1 MESLGMICTMAQS
14 ILKTPVSDTD
24 DNIRVTLRR
33 GAQDR
38 RHRSP
43 MIQPPYQVN
52 DRFELVE
59 LLGSGNFS
67 DVYLARDRDPG
78 DGPELVAFKLFRPQR
93 KGRQLEHSLS
103 TFEFQML
110 SRLRHPNLATVYDYG
125 VDPGSGRAYFTMERI
140 SGVDFLEA
148 VSRMTAL
155 EMLPLVVDV
164 CRALHHIH
172 TRGLIHHDLKPGNLI
187 ISQSNRT
194 AEDRPRIK
202 LTDFGLSTPFELAD
216 DGHLRG
222 TPEYMAPEMLAGRE
236 KDHRGDLYSL
246 GVLLYIGLSGRL
258 PFPDGRRPGSEEQE
272 IPPLRTRNKEP
283 LPAFLE
289 DLVARLL
296 QVDPADRYQT
306 ANEVIQ
312 DLGLYTGTAWALEP
326 GAVGASS
333 AVADTVFTVSSQQ
346 LQGLHARLE
355 QLGSGKAGSCT
366 PALLLGGPGSG
377 KSHLVMELR
386 RLAQMSGT
394 GFFFHSP
401 LEDTAAGGHDQQTQT
416 GHLIRQISDLR
427 RSQRSGVTVVLDVEE
442 HGFAAVSNILNS
454 PATREDTFVLVTG
467 TPGRP
472 STRQLLQAHPPG
484 GELEHIALR
493 PLDRELMA
501 RFLSLLLGNQ
511 VDTEDSLTACVL
523 AESDG
528 IPLLAEETVAHLT
541 ASGALAL
548 NPSGPVFDPEQHW
561 MDFTPPTGHL
571 RTYHQLAATTA
582 GNRALQALAV
592 FGGPATAGMVE
603 KLTEEDG
610 GEAAVAPALSG
621 ADDEL
626 LVTSMINEMPV
637 YGFRS
642 LLARNLV
649 IDGLDGGRR
658 REYNLRAATALQQ
671 GEPAPGVAPE
681 SLTWLHLMLAGE
693 TLGAWQAGLEHGRR
707 LEEAL
712 WFSEADRVYMALIA
726 DGGAGFVPPDLAVEL
741 LLRAA
746 NLARAAGQ
754 TGEARNRLDQGENLA
769 VSAGL
774 DQQLARIRLE
784 KGYLLEKQGNLEEAR
799 ETYLQGLEQ
808 LPGDNTRI
816 HGDIL
821 LQLGL
826 NALWNERFDE
836 VHQRLISCRAAYQ
849 DCDYPNGEASCLFLE
864 AYSLK
869 CRQRP
874 DEAIGLLSP
883 WLENDRKKGGD
894 SVMSG
899 RLRILL
905 GDLLYHQ
912 NKFDEAARLFGEG
925 MDIFKDR
932 GERNLE
938 AITLANLGA
947 LHFEQGRFATA
958 GHFNL
963 DCLRA
968 HEQVGN
974 RYGQALSQYNLGV
987 CYFHRGRYADALEH
1001 LRAARGIREFLGD
1014 TQGLAQIMNMEAEL
1028 YLTLGDTAR
1037 AAERLQQSAAVLPG
1051 GEGGG
1056 FSAADRLLL
1065 EAELALRS
1073 GRPDTAGEL
1082 CGRAAKLFTSLGDT
1096 RQQVRTALLN
1106 SRCLAARGLAREAEE
1121 ALASAR
1127 SGAGQMNAPRLQA
1140 ELLLAESEARNQ
1152 FGLGPS
1158 HDLCIDRF
1166 HQMLDDLAEVDD
1178 PDFIQ
1183 SLHAALGRHLEQ
1195 TGRSEEAM
1203 AAFRRS
1209 FDLLRKVAGRFG
1221 SRHAEWKSG
1230 YLYGGGRAD
1239 VVRMVAEWSRKKNP
1253 PDHSSRP

>member
-1 MESLGMICTMAQS
+1 
-14 ILKTPVSDTD
+14 
-24 DNIRVTLRR
+24 
-33 GAQDR
+33 
-38 RHRSP
+38 

-67 DVYLARDRDPG
+67 DVYLARDRNPG
-78 DGPELVAFKLFRPQR
+78 NGPELVAFKLFRPQR

-110 SRLRHPNLATVYDYG
+110 SRLRHPNLAAVYDYG

-148 VSRMTAL
+148 VSRMPPL

-187 ISQSNRT
+187 VSPHSRT
-194 AEDRPRIK
+194 AEVRPRIK

-258 PFPDGRRPGSEEQE
+258 PFPDGRRPGSEEDE
-272 IPPLRTRNKEP
+272 IPPLRTRTNEP
-283 LPAFLE
+283 VPAFLE

-296 QVDPADRYQT
+296 QADPAARYQT
-306 ANEVIQ
+306 ANEVIR

-333 AVADTVFTVSSQQ
+333 AVADTVFTVSAQQ

-366 PALLLGGPGSG
+366 PALVLGGPGSG

-394 GFFFHSP
+394 GFLFHSP
-401 LEDTAAGGHDQQTQT
+401 LKDTAAGGHDPETQT
-416 GHLIRQISDLR
+416 GHLIRQVRDLR
-427 RSQRSGVTVVLDVEE
+427 RSQSSGVTVVLDAEE
-442 HGFAAVSNILNS
+442 HGFAAVSDILNS

-467 TPGRP
+467 TLGRP

-511 VDTEDSLTACVL
+511 VDADDSLTACVL
-523 AESDG
+523 DESDG

-541 ASGALAL
+541 DSGALAL
-548 NPSGPVFDPEQHW
+548 NPSGPVFDPEQHR
-561 MDFTPPTGHL
+561 MDFTPPAGHL
-571 RTYHQLAATTA
+571 LAHHQTAASAA
-582 GNRALQALAV
+582 GTDALQALAV
-592 FGGPATAGMVE
+592 FGGPATAGMVA
-603 KLTEEDG
+603 KLVAEEDG
-610 GEAAVAPALSG
+610 REAAVAPALSG
-621 ADDEL
+621 ADGEL
-626 LVTSMINEMPV
+626 LVTSMIDELPV

-649 IDGLDGGRR
+649 IDGLDGDRQ
-658 REYNLRAATALQQ
+658 REFNLRAARALQQ

-712 WFSEADRVYMALIA
+712 WFSEADRVYRALIA
-726 DGGAGFVPPDLAVEL
+726 DGGAPTVPPDLAVEL
-741 LLRAA
+741 FLRAA
-746 NLARAAGQ
+746 NLSRAAGQ
-754 TGEARNRLDQGENLA
+754 TAEARSRLDQGETLA

-774 DQQLARIRLE
+774 HQQLARIRLE
-784 KGYLLEKQGNLEEAR
+784 KGYLMEKQGALEEAR
-799 ETYLQGLEQ
+799 EIYQLGLAE
-808 LPGDNTRI
+808 LPGENTRI

-826 NALWNERFDE
+826 NALWNKNFDE
-836 VHQRLISCRAAYQ
+836 VDQYLTGCREAHLAS
-849 DCDYPNGEASCLFLE
+849 DSPGGEASCLFLE

-874 DEAIGLLSP
+874 DEAISRLRP
-883 WLENDRKKGGD
+883 WLENDRKRGGD

-899 RLRILL
+899 RLRVLL
-905 GDLLYHQ
+905 GELLYSQ

-947 LHFEQGRFATA
+947 LHFEQGRFSTA

-963 DCLRA
+963 DCLRT

-987 CYFHRGRYADALEH
+987 CYYHRGRYAESLEH

-1014 TQGLAQIMNMEAEL
+1014 TQGLAQIMNLEAEL
-1028 YLTLGDTAR
+1028 YLTLGDTTR

-1065 EAELALRS
+1065 EAELNLRS

-1082 CGRAAKLFTSLGDT
+1082 CGRAAELFTSLGDT

-1158 HDLCIDRF
+1158 HDQCIDRF

-1203 AAFRRS
+1203 TAFRQS

-1239 VVRMVAEWSRKKNP
+1239 VVRRVAEWSREKNP